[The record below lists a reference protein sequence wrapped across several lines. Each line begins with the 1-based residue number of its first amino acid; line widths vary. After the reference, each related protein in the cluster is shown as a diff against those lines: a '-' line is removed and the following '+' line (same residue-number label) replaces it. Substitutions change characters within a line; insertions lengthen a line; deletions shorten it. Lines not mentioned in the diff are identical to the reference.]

1 MHKSLD
7 LTGSFWGFDS
17 RKRFSGD
24 ENRHLRNRS
33 LRPPMALASQLPAR
47 RQKTGPPAHRPPR
60 SPQRHPLS
68 GQDRRSMAA
77 PAQKLP
83 ALADRLSPLPPVEPE
98 RPAGPAQPPPPRQGA
113 AGGRQTRATL
123 RRQPRQSDRARQRP
137 RRPSRLRCRQE
148 NQGPQAF
155 PARGHAGIAVGRH
168 GGTRRLPRTKRCPH
182 LAGGRLGRLSGT
194 AQTVGGRRL
203 QRPRVRRLGADATSH
218 LDRGSRET
226 SRRGARVY
234 PPAQTL
240 GRRTHLR
247 LVDALPSP
255 GARAR
260 ANRGFRHRL
269 DLPRHDPPHAP
280 PTRMNITPFC
290 LFRRRLRA
298 RLRIKFGQSSSSS
311 FSSSKSLEKSEDE
324 DEDDDEEEPVS
335 AAFSD
340 RLQAPNSGENPG
352 T

>member
-1 MHKSLD
+1 M
-7 LTGSFWGFDS
+7 
-17 RKRFSGD
+17 
-24 ENRHLRNRS
+24 
-33 LRPPMALASQLPAR
+33 
-47 RQKTGPPAHRPPR
+47 GPPAPRPPR

-155 PARGHAGIAVGRH
+155 PARGHAGVAVGRH

-290 LFRRRLRA
+290 LFRRRLKAAEPFLKVAVPSREA
-298 RLRIKFGQSSSSS
+298 AEPQAIIAEPSAKMIAPMGKATATLRMVAVPIRQVAVPSWK
-311 FSSSKSLEKSEDE
+311 
-324 DEDDDEEEPVS
+324 
-335 AAFSD
+335 AA
-340 RLQAPNSGENPG
+340 APMAIPPMPL
-352 T
+352 